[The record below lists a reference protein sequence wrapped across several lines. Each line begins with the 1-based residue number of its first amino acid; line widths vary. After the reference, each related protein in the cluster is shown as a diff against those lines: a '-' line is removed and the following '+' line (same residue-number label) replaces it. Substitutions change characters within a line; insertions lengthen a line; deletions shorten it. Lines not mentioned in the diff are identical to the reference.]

1 MQSTPQNSEYDAPDN
16 YPLDDES
23 MLFLMRE
30 AGWNYKED
38 EYGAALYNTNKNMPF
53 RVPADEHGRTVL
65 NAFKMFLYMT
75 EHTFSTR
82 KAK

>member
-1 MQSTPQNSEYDAPDN
+1 MPSTPLSSEYDAPDD

-30 AGWNYKED
+30 AGWTYMVQPEGSYLIGPN
-38 EYGAALYNTNKNMPF
+38 NTLF
-53 RVPADEHGRTVL
+53 RVPADEQGRTKL

-75 EHTFSTR
+75 EYPFILNTT
-82 KAK
+82 K

>member
-1 MQSTPQNSEYDAPDN
+1 MTPDYDAPDD

-23 MLFLMRE
+23 MLFLMQE
-30 AGWNYKED
+30 AGWKYLVKPEGFYLIDPNSR
-38 EYGAALYNTNKNMPF
+38 LF
-53 RVPADEHGRTVL
+53 RVPADERGRNKL

-75 EHTFSTR
+75 EHPFATR

>member
-1 MQSTPQNSEYDAPDN
+1 MTPDYDAPDD

-30 AGWNYKED
+30 AGWKYLVKD
-38 EYGAALYNTNKNMPF
+38 SGEYLMDPNNRFF
-53 RVPADEHGRTVL
+53 RVPADERGRNKL

-75 EHTFSTR
+75 EHPFATR